1 MKGIVV
7 TSTSGITG
15 KGEAKTRLT
24 LICFN
29 KREEKRGGG
38 GGNPAEETEEEADGT
53 RRKQRK
59 DVESQ
64 HLAETALS
72 SQGSSPQ
79 LDTVRYRKY

>member
-29 KREEKRGGG
+29 KREEKKGGG
-38 GGNPAEETEEEADGT
+38 GPAEETEEEADGT

-59 DVESQ
+59 DAEPQ
-64 HLAETALS
+64 HLAETAA
-72 SQGSSPQ
+72 
-79 LDTVRYRKY
+79 RYPPKAAAHN

>member
-29 KREEKRGGG
+29 KREEKKRGGA
-38 GGNPAEETEEEADGT
+38 AEEMEEEADGT

-59 DVESQ
+59 DAEPQ
-64 HLAETALS
+64 HLAETAA
-72 SQGSSPQ
+72 
-79 LDTVRYRKY
+79 RYPPKAAAHN

>member
-29 KREEKRGGG
+29 KRKEKRGLGG
-38 GGNPAEETEEEADGT
+38 EDPAEKTEEEADGR

-59 DVESQ
+59 DAESQ
-64 HLAETALS
+64 HLAETAA
-72 SQGSSPQ
+72 
-79 LDTVRYRKY
+79 RYPPKAAAHN

>member
-29 KREEKRGGG
+29 KRKKGEENSRAGAK
-38 GGNPAEETEEEADGT
+38 ETDGT
-53 RRKQRK
+53 RRKQCT
-59 DVESQ
+59 DAES
-64 HLAETALS
+64 
-72 SQGSSPQ
+72 
-79 LDTVRYRKY
+79 

>member
-29 KREEKRGGG
+29 KREEKKGGA
-38 GGNPAEETEEEADGT
+38 AEETEEEADGT

-59 DVESQ
+59 DAEPQ
-64 HLAETALS
+64 HLAETA
-72 SQGSSPQ
+72 
-79 LDTVRYRKY
+79 VRYPPKAAAHN

>member
-15 KGEAKTRLT
+15 KREAKTRLT

-29 KREEKRGGG
+29 KGEQGRRGS
-38 GGNPAEETEEEADGT
+38 AEQTEEEADGT

-59 DVESQ
+59 DAESQ
-64 HLAETALS
+64 HLAETAAS
-72 SQGSSPQ
+72 CPPQ
-79 LDTVRYRKY
+79 AAARR

>member
-15 KGEAKTRLT
+15 KGEAKTQLT

-38 GGNPAEETEEEADGT
+38 GGNPAEETEEEADGA

-59 DVESQ
+59 DAESQ
-64 HLAETALS
+64 HLAETAACR
-72 SQGSSPQ
+72 PP
-79 LDTVRYRKY
+79 KAAAHN